1 MHGHGRCVG
10 HETCESYRKT
20 KGGMMPPYFR
30 GHENPA
36 TIFRSLKLTRLSLRD
51 MVGVTRFLGTP
62 VLAAVGSRV
71 LDGDSPNGLY
81 VSQIPGIYS
90 LVSQKLAWTMLT
102 RMCESIRESL
112 VL

>member
-1 MHGHGRCVG
+1 
-10 HETCESYRKT
+10 
-20 KGGMMPPYFR
+20 MPPYFR